1 MRMKSKFF
9 SMFIYCVSALTM
21 LAFVSVVTAETPK
34 KLKKPSISV
43 VGDGIPGKAL
53 KINGNGF
60 IPGEVIELVLE
71 MEDIPIIVGKKG
83 KVVKVKEDGTFTAK
97 TNYPNKLVAIPGSW
111 DLVAKGNKGS
121 TAICKVEIKK
131 P

>member
-1 MRMKSKFF
+1 MRMKSNFF
-9 SMFIYCVSALTM
+9 ILVVFCISALTI
-21 LAFVSVVTAETPK
+21 LAFISCATTETSK
-34 KLKKPSISV
+34 KATGAAISIIGNGV
-43 VGDGIPGKAL
+43 PGKIL
-53 KINGNGF
+53 KINGTGF

-71 MEDIPIIVGKKG
+71 MEDIPIIVGRKG

>member
-1 MRMKSKFF
+1 MRKKSRFF
-9 SMFIYCVSALTM
+9 SVVIFCVSLLAL
-21 LAFVSVVTAETPK
+21 LAFVSCATTETSK
-34 KLKKPSISV
+34 TGTKAAISIIGNGV
-43 VGDGIPGKAL
+43 PGKTL
-53 KINGNGF
+53 KINGTGF

-83 KVVKVKEDGTFTAK
+83 KVIKVKEDGTFTAT

-111 DLVAKGNKGS
+111 DLTAKGDKGS
-121 TAICKVEIKK
+121 SASCKVEIKK